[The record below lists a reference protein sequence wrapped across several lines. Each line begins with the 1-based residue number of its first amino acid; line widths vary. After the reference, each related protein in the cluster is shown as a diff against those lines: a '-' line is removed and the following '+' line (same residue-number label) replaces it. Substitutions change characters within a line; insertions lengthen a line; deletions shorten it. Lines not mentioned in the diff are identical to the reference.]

1 MLYLWLHS
9 SIGLDWWW
17 GFSGLLK
24 WQFHKMSYKANH
36 NVPEYQ
42 GARVP
47 WETCEMWDW
56 LTPRCP
62 GPLQSVP
69 RCPSSVQSRQSA
81 ELQVC
86 SFRSRGGSWPW
97 WAAGGRRVPCVGL
110 GRLTGQPWGGVTKLK
125 RNTTGDWQH
134 QDTITHYTILITRQ
148 ANHHPSIISFTRI
161 CWSVYTKPGN
171 YLILHYQ
178 NIFSSQQSI
187 LRWEIT

>member
-97 WAAGGRRVPCVGL
+97 WAAGGRHVPCVGQA
-110 GRLTGQPWGGVTKLK
+110 GQAGEAGEAGGGTKLS
-125 RNTTGDWQH
+125 TTDWEH
-134 QDTITHYTILITRQ
+134 QDAVTLNTILITRKV
-148 ANHHPSIISFTRI
+148 NHQRSTISLKRF
-161 CWSVYTKPGN
+161 CWSVYIKPGN
-171 YLILHYQ
+171 YLIISYQ
-178 NIFSSQQSI
+178 NIFSLPLQSI